1 MKSKIE
7 IINTSK
13 FIKLADFVFSAVVS
27 EEDFNE
33 KFKSNSLIIQKTDL
47 SFQNI
52 SVDSKFNQKY
62 LNRVILKNTKYNSFI
77 YKILKVFKKN

>member
-1 MKSKIE
+1 MLP
-7 IINTSK
+7 N
-13 FIKLADFVFSAVVS
+13 
-27 EEDFNE
+27 FNLTKNIGLGHKNSTHTKN
-33 KFKSNSLIIQKTDL
+33 KFKYFIQTLNVRLSIFQKTDL